1 MIRVFRVHA
10 SVHME
15 ARDNP
20 VDVAFSFH
28 FYVHSRDWTRVV
40 RLVQQVPDNAYLLSP
55 QLLKQ
60 YLLKVIFVATW
71 LHAISFYMSSLAFY
85 PVITVYSDVNRRGIF
100 NLHFTMSLIQSLGQ
114 VRKKQ

>member
-15 ARDNP
+15 ARANP
-20 VDVAFSFH
+20 VDMALSFH

-85 PVITVYSDVNRRGIF
+85 PARHSDVNRRGIF